1 MIPASPSPGA
11 PAVTDLEHRHPAITP
26 AAGVDVAAAAQQ
38 PTQLA
43 DQSVAEQIRALRY
56 ALGFNDDPVL
66 VWRLYRIYRVNG
78 MPIPDELS
86 QQLDRLA
93 ESTDRGVAAV
103 RATDTLRRAI
113 ALLDYADAIE
123 DGERPT
129 RALLTASER
138 SGISVKAIKTMASR
152 RHIRTRPYRISSG
165 GFNAEALRQA
175 SDPFGLAKAKVNK
188 RDDVASTHT
197 GSNIATTVDSI
208 HDPPDTARIQS

>member
-1 MIPASPSPGA
+1 MIPAGPSPTA
-11 PAVTDLEHRHPAITP
+11 PAVTELEHRHAAITP
-26 AAGVDVAAAAQQ
+26 EADVDVAAAVQQ
-38 PTQLA
+38 QTQLA

-56 ALGFNDDPVL
+56 ALGFKDDPVL
-66 VWRLYRIYRVNG
+66 VWRIYRIYRVNG

-93 ESTDRGVAAV
+93 ESADRGVAAV
-103 RATDTLRRAI
+103 RADAAQRRAA
-113 ALLDYADAIE
+113 ALLNYADAIE

-138 SGISVKAIKTMASR
+138 SGISVNAIKTMASR
-152 RHIRTRPYRISSG
+152 LHIRTRPYRISSG

-175 SDPFGLAKAKVNK
+175 SDPFGLAKANVNG
-188 RDDVASTHT
+188 RDDVTSTHT
-197 GSNIATTVDSI
+197 SSNIATSVDSI